1 MISEIIIGK
10 KYKVVNAR
18 HTRIPLYIHNDYVF
32 YEHDYNVC
40 PHCDCCRIEIF
51 KTDVEEIPETPEEW
65 FEVIHK
71 LKGGNTR
78 PCLASSLFRS
88 KEDFLNAH
96 VAKESDYEFIK
107 LRKVEL

>member
-1 MISEIIIGK
+1 MINEIIIGK
-10 KYKVVNAR
+10 KYKVKNGI
-18 HTRIPLYIHNDYVF
+18 HTRTPLLVHNTYVF
-32 YEHDYNVC
+32 YEHDYSRVSEC
-40 PHCDCCRIEIF
+40 SYCCIEDF
-51 KTDVEEIPETPEEW
+51 KRDVEEIPETPEEW
-65 FEVIHK
+65 FQVIHK

>member
-10 KYKVVNAR
+10 KYKVVSGTY
-18 HTRIPLYIHNDYVF
+18 TRKPLFIYDNWVF
-32 YEHDYNVC
+32 YEHDYKGRTACTACSIVEF
-40 PHCDCCRIEIF
+40 RI
-51 KTDVEEIPETPEEW
+51 DNEEIPETPEEW
-65 FEVIHK
+65 FQVIHK